1 MAMDMR
7 DWYASQ
13 RVGLGRHKLDFEGMM
28 EEEIANAPVVQEDAP

>member
-13 RVGLGRHKLDFEGMM
+13 RVGLGGHKLDFEIMM
-28 EEEIANAPVVQEDAP
+28 EEEIEKAPVVQEDAP